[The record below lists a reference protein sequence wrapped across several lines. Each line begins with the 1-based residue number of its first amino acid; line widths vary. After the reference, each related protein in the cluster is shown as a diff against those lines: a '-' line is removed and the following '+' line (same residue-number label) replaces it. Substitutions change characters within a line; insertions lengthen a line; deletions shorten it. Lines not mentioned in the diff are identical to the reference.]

1 LHRLPQYRLAILS
14 NGSPAMLAA
23 AVENAGLKPLLT
35 DVISVD
41 EVKIYKPSPRAYA
54 LASGRLG
61 VPADAIAFVSSN
73 FWDIAGAKRFGFR
86 TCWLNRSRVPQ
97 DELGVPPDITADS
110 LPGIITVLHEN
121 NVAKK

>member
-1 LHRLPQYRLAILS
+1 
-14 NGSPAMLAA
+14 MLAA